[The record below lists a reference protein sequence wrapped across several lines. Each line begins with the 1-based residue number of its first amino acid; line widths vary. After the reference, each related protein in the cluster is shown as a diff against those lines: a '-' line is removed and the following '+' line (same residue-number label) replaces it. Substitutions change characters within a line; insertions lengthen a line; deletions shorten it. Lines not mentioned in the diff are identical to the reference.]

1 MAFFGYITMLWN
13 RLINKPSGVPTPIP
27 EYEDLT
33 YDKVTQRR
41 V

>member
-1 MAFFGYITMLWN
+1 MALFAYIVKLWN
-13 RLINKPSGVPTPIP
+13 QLSKPGVPTPIP

-33 YDKVTQRR
+33 YDKVMQPR

>member
-1 MAFFGYITMLWN
+1 MVLFSFIAKLWN
-13 RLINKPSGVPTPIP
+13 RLIRPGVPKPIP

-41 V
+41 L